1 TAVLENPT
9 TIAPTTTSTR
19 DSPARSY
26 GTPATLTRPA
36 PTGPGHPPVE
46 PADASTPSQCHG
58 SAGRAGWWRG
68 GGGFRRFGA
77 RARRRGA
84 DGSRWSAVM
93 VMVTG
98 TSPPLAVADRA
109 PGTTGHPDH
118 RAAGPSRGVTPVP
131 EQLTTASDAAT
142 DPGPAYVLES
152 VTKRYGRQRRHSTV
166 PAALT
171 DVTLT
176 IPRGRTTVV
185 AEIGRASCRGRV

>member
-1 TAVLENPT
+1 
-9 TIAPTTTSTR
+9 
-19 DSPARSY
+19 
-26 GTPATLTRPA
+26 
-36 PTGPGHPPVE
+36 
-46 PADASTPSQCHG
+46 
-58 SAGRAGWWRG
+58 
-68 GGGFRRFGA
+68 
-77 RARRRGA
+77 
-84 DGSRWSAVM
+84 SRWSAVM

-98 TSPPLAVADRA
+98 TSPPVAVADRA
-109 PGTTGHPDH
+109 PGTTGHPGH

-185 AEIGRASCRGRV
+185 AGPSGSGRTTLLRLLNRTIEPTEGTITVDELPLRR